1 MNGRSQLVDSAE
13 VIKLI
18 ESTFDSDNT
27 LSLVD
32 SDYVTERSYAH
43 HYYVKA
49 AEAIS
54 AGEVVMF
61 GGVQG
66 DHILAKVADFDAA
79 GFIPEWIMGVAN
91 TSIALNDWGR
101 VTAIGRLE
109 GVDTSSF
116 SNGDLLY
123 ADPSNDGGFT
133 TTKPSSPDHAILVA
147 AVLKAAA
154 GTSGIIQVR
163 LTHKPD
169 TDEVPEGSSNLYYT
183 TARADSDFDVRLATK
198 STTDVSEG
206 SNLYYTTLRHDSDAG
221 VYLTDNSYATQSY
234 VTTAIDN
241 LIDGAPGTLNTL
253 NEIAAAL
260 NDDDSAYATLV
271 TLIGT
276 KTDFDSAD
284 ANALITSYGYS
295 TYDSADTLGLV
306 DSGYVLAKAGVP
318 TGITLGSANEL
329 LVVGGDGTSI
339 VSDSTLAVDTSNN
352 RLGINQ
358 TSPEVTLHMTGVGA
372 QTAQIRMEQY
382 NDNADAPDVRTRR
395 YRGTVASPSA
405 IQSGDYLFRSNHEY
419 YNGSSLIVGGQF
431 AFDNTNNANRTQFT
445 VAVTTDG
452 TSVEASSNDDVQFK
466 IDGNDSGAITFN
478 NAYKFPTSDGT
489 ANQFLQT
496 DGSGNLTFADGIDSA
511 QVQSIVN
518 ASYIQ
523 SNQITYNTSDFTDS
537 AYVTGLP
544 VSTFTNDANYL
555 DSSTVTGVISSS
567 YIQSNQIT
575 YNTSDFTDSAYV
587 TSVLPTLGND
597 FVDSAQVQSI
607 VNASYI
613 QSNQITYNT
622 SDFTDSAY
630 VTSVLPTLGND
641 FVDSAQVQSI
651 VNASYIQGLQT
662 TYNTSDFTDSA
673 YVTSLPVS
681 TFTNDVKYLD
691 SSTVTGVINA
701 AYVQSVQNDIYR
713 DSAFVT
719 NIVDSDYVGNRVSG
733 YATVDDATA
742 LAIALG

>member
-1 MNGRSQLVDSAE
+1 LANQKDFKVKNGLIVGGNSSITGNLTVTGTVNGRSQLVDSAE

-613 QSNQITYNT
+613 Q
-622 SDFTDSAY
+622 
-630 VTSVLPTLGND
+630 
-641 FVDSAQVQSI
+641 
-651 VNASYIQGLQT
+651 GLQT

-673 YVTSLPVS
+673 YVTGLPVS

>member
-1 MNGRSQLVDSAE
+1 MATQKDFKVKNGLIVGGNSSITGNLTVTGTVNGRSQLVDSAE

-32 SDYVTERSYAH
+32 SDYVTERSYAQ

-358 TSPEVTLHMTGVGA
+358 SSPEVTLHMTGVGA

-496 DGSGNLTFADGIDSA
+496 DGSGNLTFANGI
-511 QVQSIVN
+511 
-518 ASYIQ
+518 
-523 SNQITYNTSDFTDS
+523 
-537 AYVTGLP
+537 
-544 VSTFTNDANYL
+544 
-555 DSSTVTGVISSS
+555 
-567 YIQSNQIT
+567 
-575 YNTSDFTDSAYV
+575 
-587 TSVLPTLGND
+587 
-597 FVDSAQVQSI
+597 DSAQVQSI

-673 YVTSLPVS
+673 YVTGLPVS

>member
-1 MNGRSQLVDSAE
+1 MANQKDFKVKNGLIVGGNSSITGNLTVTGTVNGRSQLVDSAE

-613 QSNQITYNT
+613 Q
-622 SDFTDSAY
+622 
-630 VTSVLPTLGND
+630 
-641 FVDSAQVQSI
+641 
-651 VNASYIQGLQT
+651 GLQT

-673 YVTSLPVS
+673 YVTGLPVS

-701 AYVQSVQNDIYR
+701 AYVQSVQADIYR

>member
-1 MNGRSQLVDSAE
+1 LANQKDFKVKNGLIVGGNSSITGNLTVTGTVNGRSQLVDSAE

-133 TTKPSSPDHAILVA
+133 TTKPSPPDHAILVA

-306 DSGYVLAKAGVP
+306 DSAYVLAKAGVP

-358 TSPEVTLHMTGVGA
+358 SSPEVTLHMTGVGA

-431 AFDNTNNANRTQFT
+431 AFDNTNDANRTQFT

-452 TSVEASSNDDVQFK
+452 TSVEASNLSDVQFK

-523 SNQITYNTSDFTDS
+523 SNQTTYNTSDFTDS

-613 QSNQITYNT
+613 Q
-622 SDFTDSAY
+622 
-630 VTSVLPTLGND
+630 
-641 FVDSAQVQSI
+641 
-651 VNASYIQGLQT
+651 GLQT

-673 YVTSLPVS
+673 YVTGLPVS

-719 NIVDSDYVGNRVSG
+719 NIIDSDYVGDRVSG

>member
-1 MNGRSQLVDSAE
+1 LANQKDFKVKNGLIVGGNSSITGNLTVTGTVNGRSQLVDSAE

-32 SDYVTERSYAH
+32 SDYVTERSYAQ

-613 QSNQITYNT
+613 Q
-622 SDFTDSAY
+622 
-630 VTSVLPTLGND
+630 
-641 FVDSAQVQSI
+641 
-651 VNASYIQGLQT
+651 GLQT

-673 YVTSLPVS
+673 YVTGLPVS

-701 AYVQSVQNDIYR
+701 AYVQSVQADIYR

-719 NIVDSDYVGNRVSG
+719 NIIDSDYVGDRVSG